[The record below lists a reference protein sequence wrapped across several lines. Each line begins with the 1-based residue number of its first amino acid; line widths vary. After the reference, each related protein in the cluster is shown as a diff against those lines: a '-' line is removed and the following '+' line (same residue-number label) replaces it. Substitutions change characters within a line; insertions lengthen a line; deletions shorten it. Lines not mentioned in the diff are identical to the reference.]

1 VTGDGTAARRQPLI
15 LLVEDDIPFR
25 RSVTAYLEDSGFS
38 VLEADDGVAALEMLR
53 QHSPDIIISDLRMP
67 RMSGLELLEVLKS
80 HAGAAPV
87 IMISGTADKVLLAET
102 TELGAAAYL
111 TKPITDLAL
120 LETVARSLLPEW
132 QP

>member
-1 VTGDGTAARRQPLI
+1 MTAARPPLRV
-15 LLVEDDIPFR
+15 LVEDDIPFR

-38 VLEADDGVAALEMLR
+38 VLEADDGVAALELLS
-53 QHSPDIIISDLRMP
+53 QHSPDIIIRDRRMP
-67 RMSGLELLEVLKS
+67 RMSGLERLEVLKN
-80 HAGAAPV
+80 HVGAAPV

-111 TKPITDLAL
+111 TKPIADLAT
-120 LETVARSLLPEW
+120 LETVARSLLREW

>member
-1 VTGDGTAARRQPLI
+1 MMAARQPLV
-15 LLVEDDIPFR
+15 LLVEDDLAFR
-25 RSVTAYLEDSGFS
+25 RSVSAYLEDSGFS
-38 VLEADDGVAALEMLR
+38 VLEADDGVAALELLR

-67 RMSGLELLEVLKS
+67 RMSGLELLEVLKN
-80 HAGAAPV
+80 HAGAPPV

-111 TKPITDLAL
+111 TKPIADLAA